1 MTATKITYESAA
13 LVAPPPMLPTITRMN
28 PDSALQEAF
37 AANNGALA
45 DYLRAVVPMP
55 SWRNDTVIDAEPQGI
70 AAPHEAHE
78 RTRRYGWTLLAI
90 VILAIVATGGLA
102 FTGYQLGMIPH
113 VGLAV
118 TIWIGAGGML
128 AIFLV
133 QRLQH
138 ADMEHSPEAI
148 ALVRERAGA
157 FATETAAEASAGVA
171 AAWAY
176 AIRSEANAK
185 SHQTQAQAAALDAE
199 VQRLMLAAPSPQPRR
214 PAPAITTEIQPQPW
228 HLDADGN
235 PQPGPD
241 PVPTPVATPVA
252 TPVVT
257 PVAPPVAP
265 GVPPVTATVLS
276 WIANLYDDPAAV
288 HPDTRRVLAEVPW
301 SARSKALPEAEK
313 ARIKAAVLGLDLF
326 EPAPGNGLI
335 LAWRF
340 KWSALQR
347 VKAVL

>member
-1 MTATKITYESAA
+1 METKKYDNAVLTQAA
-13 LVAPPPMLPTITRMN
+13 PAWPAITRLN
-28 PDSALQEAF
+28 PDDALQGAF

-45 DYLRAVVPMP
+45 DYLRAVAPMP
-55 SWRNDTVIDAEPQGI
+55 SWRNDTFIDAEPQGI

-90 VILAIVATGGLA
+90 VILSIVATGGLA

-176 AIRSEANAK
+176 AIRSEADAK
-185 SHQTQAQAAALDAE
+185 ARQVHAQAAALDAE

-214 PAPAITTEIQPQPW
+214 QQLATPEIQPQTW
-228 HLDADGN
+228 HLDAEGN
-235 PQPGPD
+235 PQPGPA
-241 PVPTPVATPVA
+241 PVATPVA

-276 WIANLYDDPAAV
+276 WIASLYDDPAAV
-288 HPDTRRVLAEVPW
+288 HPDTRRVLAELPW
-301 SARSKALPEAEK
+301 SARSRALPEAEK
-313 ARIKAAVLGLDLF
+313 ARIKTAMLDLDPPLF
-326 EPAPGNGLI
+326 ESAPGNGLI